1 MLAVHAILQKAE
13 TVERAAGATKA
24 SQLTSAR
31 VQRTLWPATATP
43 HCRQRFDTRLPHFA
57 ARFEVLNIP

>member
-13 TVERAAGATKA
+13 TVERKSGATKA
-24 SQLTSAR
+24 SQLTSER

-43 HCRQRFDTRLPHFA
+43 RCRQRFDTRLPHFGA
-57 ARFEVLNIP
+57 CFGLLNIR